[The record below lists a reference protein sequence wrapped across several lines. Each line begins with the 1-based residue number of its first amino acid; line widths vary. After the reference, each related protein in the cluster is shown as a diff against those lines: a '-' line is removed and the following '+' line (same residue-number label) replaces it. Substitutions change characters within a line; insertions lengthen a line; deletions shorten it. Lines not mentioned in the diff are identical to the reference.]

1 MLCFTIT
8 NQLVWTRTRTRSV
21 GRVGRP
27 APPSLPLVFVSRH
40 PARAS
45 PPPLFPFSFGFSS
58 PLPPPRPLCVRARA
72 PPGRQ
77 IPLPIPQLHVLHPHL
92 HWLAVAAALT
102 TTPHPSPATGLLLL
116 APPPTIFYTTPSP
129 LPPGRDIG
137 APITTAY
144 PHRLSGGREGD
155 DKALP
160 SAACRPRRAT
170 STHAR
175 GRRSRGG
182 GASELGCFDSVN
194 YRPAGTRGGCRKDQP
209 QWRGTGGR
217 GPPQRRRRFCSS
229 SPASRR
235 RRRCSSTRARGSQS
249 QVRAPPARPLYF
261 PSSSSW
267 VLNSLADG
275 GGRARADSDLPAP
288 PPPNC
293 NAAAAAAWFGR
304 NWLRSAGSPPRD
316 EEAACELR
324 STRPPDSSRFDSDPG
339 FVLAATAF
347 RRSFPFLSPTP
358 ADTRLRLA
366 LASTAAHAAGNQQ
379 PLFSSLLGS
388 INRGG
393 CL

>member
-77 IPLPIPQLHVLHPHL
+77 IPLPIL

-144 PHRLSGGREGD
+144 PHRLSGGREG
-155 DKALP
+155 
-160 SAACRPRRAT
+160 
-170 STHAR
+170 
-175 GRRSRGG
+175 GRRQS
-182 GASELGCFDSVN
+182 A
-194 YRPAGTRGGCRKDQP
+194 
-209 QWRGTGGR
+209 
-217 GPPQRRRRFCSS
+217 PQRCLPP
-229 SPASRR
+229 PARDLH
-235 RRRCSSTRARGSQS
+235 TRARPEEQGRGSQ
-249 QVRAPPARPLYF
+249 
-261 PSSSSW
+261 
-267 VLNSLADG
+267 
-275 GGRARADSDLPAP
+275 RAR
-288 PPPNC
+288 
-293 NAAAAAAWFGR
+293 
-304 NWLRSAGSPPRD
+304 
-316 EEAACELR
+316 
-324 STRPPDSSRFDSDPG
+324 
-339 FVLAATAF
+339 
-347 RRSFPFLSPTP
+347 
-358 ADTRLRLA
+358 
-366 LASTAAHAAGNQQ
+366 
-379 PLFSSLLGS
+379 LL
-388 INRGG
+388 
-393 CL
+393 